1 MRTAKC
7 KASIRPD
14 GSAFAAVDGRTAGMR
29 ACWKRSPTRRD
40 MRCIAMPKHGLRFPS
55 ILFRHAAQPDRD
67 ATAQGN
73 GPPASAPTR
82 QRQSLLRG
90 LPPIGTQT
98 GSPPRVT
105 AASPRPSLQA
115 SRAGETGAARQV
127 PKPGMSDDPSPPG
140 TPGRP
145 VEPDTAPPQETGS
158 GWIDA
163 DALAANPDQRDAG
176 WGISFLR
183 DARVKAAREAGGD
196 AATAIQPHAGPTP
209 EIEAVPVSIPPAPA
223 PAPVDAGAKPA
234 RGIAVLPLN
243 RQTPSPSPPGV
254 SPTRANARINRLPSG
269 PKMDG
274 ISEPATSMHRL
285 DEDILSSITE
295 ALGLGPL
302 QATELAREA
311 QIKQAGRRLQ
321 GSVIENAELPPTGTV
336 KNQPFYEGLVPGLR
350 GQLGLAISRA
360 DCVISEREQLGKHG
374 ERKHLLRVQFDKS
387 IDRGEYTLASQPGS
401 PNHAAVQTV
410 AQRLAEAIDPK
421 YRTDQR
427 QYAIEFVGALGHKG
441 SSADVFIE
449 HFAKHANVK
458 PHRIESTPSTINDSN
473 LRNADV
479 FRALSPEQMN
489 KLARAAHRSHLGFR
503 AETST
508 GSDGTLRHDLRLF
521 FGGSE
526 NIPRDYGQ
534 TAASVVGGVGRV
546 LGAARKAAQIIAQA
560 VEQLQRDGHEVRFE
574 SIGGVSMGGACA
586 QIFAAALQSRV
597 KLAAPAPLVLLDPQL
612 LSNAQ
617 ARRATKGGVHDY
629 DFGSSRGVAITLDYP
644 AAPRKSLMGR
654 MKGLGYRSPGLV
666 RIKLALQGD
675 DSTKRLSNGDW
686 VDAPPKPYGPPW
698 TGYHGDLALYTKALQ
713 RFTANPRLTRSPRL
727 KRQPEPQPQSKE
739 AGDVR

>member
-1 MRTAKC
+1 M
-7 KASIRPD
+7 S
-14 GSAFAAVDGRTAGMR
+14 
-29 ACWKRSPTRRD
+29 
-40 MRCIAMPKHGLRFPS
+40 KHSLRFPS
-55 ILFRHAAQPDRD
+55 ILSRHTAQTTRD
-67 ATAQGN
+67 TTTQGNDPPATAR
-73 GPPASAPTR
+73 SR
-82 QRQSLLRG
+82 QRQSLFRG
-90 LPPIGTQT
+90 LLPIGKRRGADSPPGAGTQT

-105 AASPRPSLQA
+105 AASPHPSRQA

-127 PKPGMSDDPSPPG
+127 PKPRMSDDPSPPG

-163 DALAANPDQRDAG
+163 DALTANPDQSDAG

-183 DARVKAAREAGGD
+183 DARLKAAREAGGD

-209 EIEAVPVSIPPAPA
+209 EIEAVPVPVPTPSAPA
-223 PAPVDAGAKPA
+223 PAPLEAGTKRA
-234 RGIAVLPLN
+234 RGIAVMPLN
-243 RQTPSPSPPGV
+243 RQTPSPSPPSV
-254 SPTRANARINRLPSG
+254 SPARANARINRLPSG

-285 DEDILSSITE
+285 NDEILSAITK

-311 QIKQAGRRLQ
+311 QIKQAGRRLH
-321 GSVIENAELPPTGTV
+321 GAVIEKAELPPTGSV
-336 KNQPFYEGLVPGLR
+336 KNQPFYEGLMPGMR

-360 DCVISEREQLGKHG
+360 DCVISEREHLGKHG

-401 PNHAAVQTV
+401 PDHAAVQTV
-410 AQRLAEAIDPK
+410 AQLLAEAIAPR

-458 PHRIESTPSTINDSN
+458 PRRIESTPSTINDAN

-479 FRALSPEQMN
+479 FRALSPKQMN
-489 KLARAAHRSHLGFR
+489 KLARAAHRSHLGFK

-508 GSDGTLRHDLRLF
+508 GSDGTVRHDLRLF

-534 TAASVVGGVGRV
+534 TAASFVGGVGRV

-560 VEQLQRDGHEVRFE
+560 VEPLQRDGHEVRFE

-675 DSTKRLSNGDW
+675 DSTKQLSNGDW
-686 VDAPPKPYGPPW
+686 VNAPPKPYGPPW

-727 KRQPEPQPQSKE
+727 TRQPEPQPQPQPKE